1 MSLLLKALKQ
11 AGDKSAAG
19 ARNPSATLADSLSL
33 EPISGSVPD
42 GTAYTSWDGAAPLKR
57 SAARAA
63 WYTPWLSGQRSLV
76 PVVAVLAA
84 LFMLIYGAF
93 VYWQTRTPAALVVT
107 PTAHSAAPAAA
118 PSTAVPTPLAAAP
131 SQEPGP
137 ALPEIKRAMPDAP
150 AAAPSSPV
158 KAEPAP
164 QWGSGE
170 VIREALPPGRERT
183 PAARRETHNAL
194 PFSMQTATTTDPQL
208 EAAYQ
213 AYQAGRTRE
222 ARSLYQQ
229 IPDGERNLDVQL
241 GLAAIALR
249 DNNTS
254 EAARYYQRVL
264 ELDPRN
270 TTANSALIGMM
281 GDADPNASETRLKSL
296 IASQPS
302 AQLYFALGNLYA
314 GQERWPDAEQAYFEA
329 YQKNPA
335 NADYAYNLAV
345 SLEHINQSKPALNY
359 YQKAR
364 SLMQP
369 GNVQFDPARLEAR
382 INQLKARQE

>member
-33 EPISGSVPD
+33 EPISDSTSD
-42 GTAYTSWDGAAPLKR
+42 ASAYTSWDGAAPLKR
-57 SAARAA
+57 SATSAA
-63 WYTPWLSGQRSLV
+63 WYSPWLSGQRSLV

-93 VYWQTRTPAALVVT
+93 VYWQTRTPATLAIT
-107 PTAHSAAPAAA
+107 PTAHSATPATAPSAAAPAA
-118 PSTAVPTPLAAAP
+118 VP

-137 ALPEIKRAMPDAP
+137 ALPEIKRPMPDAP
-150 AAAPSSPV
+150 AAAPLP
-158 KAEPAP
+158 PANADATP

-170 VIREALPPGRERT
+170 LLREALPPGRERT
-183 PAARRETHNAL
+183 PAARRETHAVL
-194 PFSMQTATTTDPQL
+194 PFSMQTTHTDPQL

-229 IPDGERNLDVQL
+229 IPDGERNVDVQL
-241 GLAAIALR
+241 GLAALALR
-249 DNNTS
+249 DNDTPA
-254 EAARYYQRVL
+254 AARYYQRVL

-281 GDADPNASETRLKSL
+281 GDADSNASETRLKSL
-296 IASQPS
+296 IASQP
-302 AQLYFALGNLYA
+302 APQLYFALGNLYA

-329 YQKNPA
+329 YQKNSA

-345 SLEHINQSKPALNY
+345 SLEHIGQSKAALNY

-369 GNVQFDPARLEAR
+369 GNVQFDPARLDAR

>member
-33 EPISGSVPD
+33 EPISGSTPD
-42 GTAYTSWDGAAPLKR
+42 GTAYTSWDGAAPPLKH

-107 PTAHSAAPAAA
+107 PAVHSAAPVAA
-118 PSTAVPTPLAAAP
+118 PSVAAP
-131 SQEPGP
+131 SQELSPVLP
-137 ALPEIKRAMPDAP
+137 AIKRATP
-150 AAAPSSPV
+150 AV
-158 KAEPAP
+158 KADPIP

-170 VIREALPPGRERT
+170 LIRDTLPPEHERT
-183 PAARRETHNAL
+183 APAKRETHNAL
-194 PFSMQTATTTDPQL
+194 PFSMQAATTHINPQL
-208 EAAYQ
+208 ETAYQ

-222 ARSLYQQ
+222 ARNLYLQ
-229 IPDGERNLDVQL
+229 IPDGERNVDVQL

-249 DNNTS
+249 DNNTPA
-254 EAARYYQRVL
+254 AARHYQRVL

-281 GDADPNASETRLKSL
+281 GDADPNASEARLKSL
-296 IASQPS
+296 ITSQPS
-302 AQLYFALGNLYA
+302 PQLYFALGNLYA
-314 GQERWPDAEQAYFEA
+314 GQNRWPDAEQAYFEA
-329 YQKNPA
+329 YQKNSA

-345 SLEHINQSKPALNY
+345 SLEHISQSKPALNY

-369 GNVQFDPARLEAR
+369 GKVQFDPARLEAR
-382 INQLKARQE
+382 IDQLKAAQQ

>member
-19 ARNPSATLADSLSL
+19 ARTQSATLADSLSL
-33 EPISGSVPD
+33 EPISDAAPD
-42 GTAYTSWDGAAPLKR
+42 SAAYTGWDGAPPR
-57 SAARAA
+57 RGAARAA
-63 WYTPWLSGQRSLV
+63 WYAPWLSGQRSVV

-84 LFMLIYGAF
+84 LFMLIYGTF
-93 VYWQTRTPAALVVT
+93 VYWQTRPPATVVVA
-107 PTAHSAAPAAA
+107 PAVHSAAPAA
-118 PSTAVPTPLAAAP
+118 VAAAP
-131 SQEPGP
+131 VPFANAPSQAPAP
-137 ALPEIKRAMPDAP
+137 ALPETRRAKPDTP
-150 AAAPSSPV
+150 VAAPPSPV
-158 KAEPAP
+158 KNDQAP

-170 VIREALPPGRERT
+170 LIRETLPGRERT
-183 PAARRETHNAL
+183 ASARRETHIAQ
-194 PFSMQTATTTDPQL
+194 PFSLQTATTHLNPQL

-213 AYQAGRTRE
+213 AYQAGRMRE
-222 ARSLYQQ
+222 ARNLYLQ
-229 IPDGERNLDVQL
+229 IPGGERNVDVQL

-249 DNNTS
+249 DNNIPA
-254 EAARYYQRVL
+254 AARYYQRVL

-270 TTANSALIGMM
+270 TTANSALISMM
-281 GDADPNASETRLKSL
+281 GDADPNASETRLQSL

-302 AQLYFALGNLYA
+302 PQLYFALGNLYA
-314 GQERWPDAEQAYFEA
+314 EQNRWPDAEQAYFEA

-345 SLEHINQSKPALNY
+345 SLEHISQSKSALNY

-369 GNVQFDPARLEAR
+369 GNVQFDPARLDAR

>member
-11 AGDKSAAG
+11 AGDKSAGA

-33 EPISGSVPD
+33 EPISGPASD
-42 GTAYTSWDGAAPLKR
+42 GIPYAGRENATPRFS
-57 SAARAA
+57 SAQAA
-63 WYTPWLSGQRSLV
+63 WYTPWLSGQRSIV
-76 PVVAVLAA
+76 PVIAVLAA

-93 VYWQTRTPAALVVT
+93 VYWQTRTPSAQAIALPQRSTAPVT
-107 PTAHSAAPAAA
+107 ISPVTAPTPPAA
-118 PSTAVPTPLAAAP
+118 VP
-131 SQEPGP
+131 SQVPVP
-137 ALPEIKRAMPDAP
+137 ALPEIQPTIQPAP
-150 AAAPSSPV
+150 AAVPNPPI
-158 KAEPAP
+158 KTNPIP
-164 QWGSGE
+164 QWGSGD
-170 VIREALPPGRERT
+170 VIRDTLPTEHERA
-183 PAARRETHNAL
+183 PVAARGTYKPL
-194 PFSMQTATTTDPQL
+194 PFAMQTGHINPQL
-208 EAAYQ
+208 QDAYQ

-222 ARSLYQQ
+222 ARSLYLQ
-229 IPDGERNLDVQL
+229 IPDGERNVDVQL

-249 DNNTS
+249 DNNTP
-254 EAARYYQRVL
+254 AAAHYYQRVL

-270 TTANSALIGMM
+270 TTANSALINMM
-281 GDADPNASETRLKSL
+281 GDADPNASEQRLKTL

-302 AQLYFALGNLYA
+302 AQLYFSLGNLYA
-314 GQERWPDAEQAYFEA
+314 GQARWPDAEQAYFEA

-364 SLMQP
+364 DLMQP
-369 GNVQFDPARLEAR
+369 GNVQFDPVRLDAR

>member
-11 AGDKSAAG
+11 AGDKSAGGG

-33 EPISGSVPD
+33 EPISGPASD
-42 GTAYTSWDGAAPLKR
+42 GIPYAGRENAAPR
-57 SAARAA
+57 FNSAQAA
-63 WYTPWLSGQRSLV
+63 WYTPWLSGQRSIV
-76 PVVAVLAA
+76 PVIAVLAA

-93 VYWQTRTPAALVVT
+93 VYWQTRTPPAPAIAVT
-107 PTAHSAAPAAA
+107 QRSSAPVIHSPVTAPTPPAAA
-118 PSTAVPTPLAAAP
+118 SSQVPV
-131 SQEPGP
+131 S
-137 ALPEIKRAMPDAP
+137 ALPEIQPAIQPAP
-150 AAAPSSPV
+150 AAVPTR
-158 KAEPAP
+158 PAKTDPMP
-164 QWGSGE
+164 QWGSGD
-170 VIREALPPGRERT
+170 VIRDSLSTEHKQTAVT
-183 PAARRETHNAL
+183 PRATYKPL
-194 PFSMQTATTTDPQL
+194 PFAMQTERINPQL
-208 EAAYQ
+208 QDAYQ

-222 ARSLYQQ
+222 ARNLYLQ
-229 IPDGERNLDVQL
+229 IPDGERNVDVQL

-249 DNNTS
+249 DNNTP
-254 EAARYYQRVL
+254 AAAHYYQRVL

-270 TTANSALIGMM
+270 ITANSALINMM
-281 GDADPNASETRLKSL
+281 GDADPNASEQRLKTL

-302 AQLYFALGNLYA
+302 AQLYFSLGNLYA
-314 GQERWPDAEQAYFEA
+314 GQMRWPDAEQAYFEA

-364 SLMQP
+364 DLMQP
-369 GNVQFDPARLEAR
+369 GNVQFDPVRLDAR